1 MSKRFVP
8 FTLSALAFALS
19 VVGAALLALSVPAA
33 AQQPKKVHR
42 IGYLTIRSGAAEKV
56 RLSAFLQELESLGY
70 AEGKNLVIE
79 FRRTPVG
86 QRDKLPELAAELVRL
101 KVDVIVAS
109 SGDVARVAKETTA
122 MIPIVFTV
130 SADPVGEGIV
140 QSLARPGRNVTGLSD
155 LHGDMLGK
163 RLELL
168 KEVVPSASR
177 IAFLWNSTSSSG
189 PLQLKE
195 LQAAAPA
202 FGVTIISL
210 PVTGRDDIDRAFAQ
224 MRKERP
230 GGLVIHGNTL
240 LGSEVVDRVVKSRV
254 PHIFTTSG
262 NVDAGA
268 LMSYG
273 ANHLDLW
280 RRAAILVDK
289 ILKGAKPADL
299 PVEQPTKFELVINL
313 KTAKQIGLTIPQ
325 WVLMRADRVIR

>member
-1 MSKRFVP
+1 MSRKIFSLV
-8 FTLSALAFALS
+8 LGAMLYALYVSAE
-19 VVGAALLALSVPAA
+19 
-33 AQQPKKVHR
+33 AQQAKKVHR
-42 IGYLTIRSGAAEKV
+42 IGYLTMRPGAEEKV
-56 RLSAFLQELESLGY
+56 RLSAFLQELKSLGY
-70 AEGKNLVIE
+70 TEGNNLVIE
-79 FRRTPVG
+79 SRRAPVG
-86 QRDKLPELAAELVRL
+86 QLDKLRELAAELVGL
-101 KVDVIVAS
+101 KVNVIVAS
-109 SGDVARVAKETTA
+109 SADVAKVAKEITA
-122 MIPIVFTV
+122 TIPIVFTV
-130 SADPVGEGIV
+130 SADPVGEGLV
-140 QSLARPGRNVTGLSD
+140 QSLAHPGRNVTGLSD

-177 IAFLWNSTSSSG
+177 IAFLWNSNSSSG

-202 FGVTIISL
+202 LRIVLLSL

-224 MRKERP
+224 MRRERP
-230 GGLVIHGNTL
+230 EGLVIHGNPL
-240 LGSEVVDRVVKSRV
+240 LGTAIVERVVKSGV

-289 ILKGAKPADL
+289 ILKGTKPADL

-325 WVLMRADRVIR
+325 WLLMRADRVIK